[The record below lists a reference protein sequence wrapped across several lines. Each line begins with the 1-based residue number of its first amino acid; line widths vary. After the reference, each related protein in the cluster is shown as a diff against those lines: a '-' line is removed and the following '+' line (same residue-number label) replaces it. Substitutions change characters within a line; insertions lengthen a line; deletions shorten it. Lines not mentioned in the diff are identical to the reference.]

1 MSEKKRV
8 ELEGELSELR
18 VRRDELNS
26 LVRETLDKRNTLNSE
41 VSKQI
46 QEIKELKSK
55 RDASNA
61 KVQELKSKR
70 DDLEPGPFGGL
81 SQGEAGMASNSM
93 RRFHEAHDEVLSEA
107 SKGSVFHEQ
116 MMEISKAVNKKK
128 AEANHMH
135 ERYLE
140 MKEKAN
146 SIHAQYI
153 KKLAE

>member
-8 ELEGELSELR
+8 ELERELSELR

-70 DDLEPGPFGGL
+70 DDLEPGPFAF
-81 SQGEAGMASNSM
+81 SQGEAGMASNSTG
-93 RRFHEAHDEVLSEA
+93 RFHETHDEVLSEA